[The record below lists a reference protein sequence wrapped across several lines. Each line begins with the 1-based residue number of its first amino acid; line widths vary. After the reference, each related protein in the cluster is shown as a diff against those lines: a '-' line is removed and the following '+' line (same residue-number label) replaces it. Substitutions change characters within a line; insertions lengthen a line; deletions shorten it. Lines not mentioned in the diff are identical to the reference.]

1 MIDPLPDLALRSAL
15 ALLFAASA
23 VAKLRDVDGF
33 AAAVAGYRI
42 LPARLARP
50 ASLALL
56 ASEFALAAVLLWSAQ
71 RTAAGLAAAALLG
84 LYAFAVAV
92 NLVRGRRHIDCGCGG
107 PGGRQAISGPL
118 AARNA
123 LLAAAALA
131 LAAPVAA
138 RPWVWLDSL
147 TLLAAVS
154 VGACLYAATN
164 ALLARRSEPR

>member
-1 MIDPLPDLALRSAL
+1 VIDPLPDLALRSAL

-23 VAKLRDVDGF
+23 FAKLRDVDGF

-50 ASLALL
+50 AALSFLALEL
-56 ASEFALAAVLLWSAQ
+56 ALAPALLSPPLRA
-71 RTAAGLAAAALLG
+71 AAGLAAAALLG
-84 LYAFAVAV
+84 LYAFAIAV
-92 NLVRGRRHIDCGCGG
+92 NLVRGRRHIDCGCSG
-107 PGGRQAISGPL
+107 PDGRQAISGPL

-123 LLAAAALA
+123 LLASAALA

-138 RPWVWLDSL
+138 RPWLWLDSL

-154 VGACLYAATN
+154 VSACLYAATN
-164 ALLARRSEPR
+164 ALLARPLEPR

>member
-23 VAKLRDVDGF
+23 FAKLRDVDGF

-42 LPARLARP
+42 LPARLAR
-50 ASLALL
+50 AAALVFLALEL
-56 ASEFALAAVLLWSAQ
+56 TLVAALLSPPLRA
-71 RTAAGLAAAALLG
+71 AAGLGAAALLG
-84 LYAFAVAV
+84 LYAFAIAV
-92 NLVRGRRHIDCGCGG
+92 NLVRGRRHIDCGCSG

-123 LLAAAALA
+123 LLASAALA
-131 LAAPVAA
+131 LALPVAA

-147 TLLAAVS
+147 TLIAVVS
-154 VGACLYAATN
+154 VSACLYAATN
-164 ALLARRSEPR
+164 ALLACRLEPR